1 MSRPRKYIISLT
13 DEQVKQ
19 LKSIIRKKAT
29 SRTLRCRCQ
38 ILLDLDHAHG
48 KVLSHEQSA
57 KSNGIC
63 KATVSNV
70 VHLYVTEGF
79 DSVILLKRNVN
90 SDHAKRKVDGRAE
103 ARLIELACSPAP
115 EGHARWTLR
124 LLEEKSK
131 VILDVPVGKDAI
143 GRAFKKT
150 NLDLTRTATGV
161 SRQKKM
167 RNS

>member
-19 LKSIIRKKAT
+19 LKFLIRKKAT

-48 KVLSHEQSA
+48 KVLSHERCA

-63 KATVSNV
+63 KATVSNIV
-70 VHLYVTEGF
+70 NLYVTEGF
-79 DSVILLKRNVN
+79 DSVITLKRNVN
-90 SDHAKRKVDGRAE
+90 SDQAKRKVDGRAE

-131 VILDVPVGKDAI
+131 VILDVPVSKDAI

-150 NLDLTRTATGV
+150 NLDLTKITTGV

-167 RNS
+167 PNS